1 MYKDD
6 TIMMVEVRNWVKML
20 ASINKK
26 MTERFVMLKNF
37 IEKLDGAAV
46 QENLLKTAKDQ
57 VCMLNLGIKKCIILV
72 CVLNMHADYL
82 CFAC

>member
-1 MYKDD
+1 
-6 TIMMVEVRNWVKML
+6 MMVEVRSWVKML
-20 ASINKK
+20 ASINSSTINKK

-37 IEKLDGAAV
+37 VEKLDGAAV

-57 VCMLNLGIKKCIILV
+57 VCMLNLEIKKCIILV